1 MHTVQTDAKGRLNLG
16 KKYALNTFI
25 IEEKD
30 GEFLLR
36 KAAIIP
42 EKDLWLLK
50 NPEALK
56 EVEKGLKDAR
66 EGKLFKLDH
75 SEYKE

>member
-1 MHTVQTDAKGRLNLG
+1 MHTIQTDAKGRLNLG

-25 IEEKD
+25 IEEND
-30 GEFLLR
+30 GEFYLR

-42 EKDLWLLK
+42 EKELWLLK

-56 EVEKGLKDAR
+56 EVEEGLKDAR
-66 EGKLFKLDH
+66 EGKLFKLDP